1 MQRHQDICCQQDGME
16 ITMPSPKND
25 RHISA
30 YFFQNICEPLFVP
43 RVIYFHL
50 ESLIV
55 PVDGAEPDPEKSST
69 TIIEKHEKCDYG
81 LAVVEFEKKHGEV
94 RATTRAR

>member
-1 MQRHQDICCQQDGME
+1 M
-16 ITMPSPKND
+16 
-25 RHISA
+25 
-30 YFFQNICEPLFVP
+30 P

-69 TIIEKHEKCDYG
+69 TIIEKHEKCGYG
-81 LAVVEFEKKHGEV
+81 LAVVEFEKKHMVKFEQQRGPDSMKKLLVSLE
-94 RATTRAR
+94 TFSK